1 MEHLAGPSADEVR
14 VWLGEIDQGILRIQ
28 EQLEP
33 LLREQGRLRERR
45 KLLGELLTSF
55 GDDPPAPVEGQDSE
69 VVVHG
74 VTTAMASS
82 ARRETVRER
91 VHREVAS
98 VLKEIGRPLHINDL
112 LEEYVKRGYKV
123 PGQGKAANI
132 SVHLSGW
139 DDIEI
144 PERGVY
150 GLIDF
155 TPDDEGDR

>member
-1 MEHLAGPSADEVR
+1 MAHLLGPSADEVR
-14 VWLGEIDQGILRIQ
+14 AWLREIDQGILRIQ
-28 EQLEP
+28 QQLEP
-33 LLREQGRLRERR
+33 LLQEQGRLRERR
-45 KLLGELLTSF
+45 ELLGELLTSF

-69 VVVHG
+69 AVVHG
-74 VTTAMASS
+74 ATRAVSSS

-91 VHREVAS
+91 VHREVVS

-112 LEEYVKRGYKV
+112 LAEYVKRGYKV

-150 GLIDF
+150 GFVGL
-155 TPDDEGDR
+155 TLDDEGDR

>member
-1 MEHLAGPSADEVR
+1 MYEVAGPSAEDVR
-14 VWLGEIDQGILRIQ
+14 AWLTEIDEQVLRIQ
-28 EQLEP
+28 GQLEP

-55 GDDPPAPVEGQDSE
+55 GEDPLALLEGRDGE
-69 VVVHG
+69 VVLHA
-74 VTTAMASS
+74 VTTAVSPS
-82 ARRETVRER
+82 ARRESVRER
-91 VHREVAS
+91 VHREVVS
-98 VLKEIGRPLHINDL
+98 VLRETGRPLHINDL
-112 LEEYVKRGYKV
+112 LAEYVKRGYQV

-150 GLIDF
+150 GLVDF